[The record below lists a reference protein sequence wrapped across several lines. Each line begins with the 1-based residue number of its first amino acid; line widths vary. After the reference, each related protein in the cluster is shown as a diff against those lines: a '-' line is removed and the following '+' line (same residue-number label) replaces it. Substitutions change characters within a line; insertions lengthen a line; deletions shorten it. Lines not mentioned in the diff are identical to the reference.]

1 MQPHPDSATLLA
13 RLPAQLGAL
22 LARTAHAAEA
32 QGAGLWLVGGAVR
45 DLLLGLPLGRDVDLA
60 VEGDTPALAV
70 ALAKAEGGR
79 VVATHTPFGT
89 ASIELPRAGEGPLVL
104 DLARTRVE
112 RYARPAALPEVA
124 PTSITDDLVR
134 RDFSVN
140 AVALELRTAGGALG
154 AGRLLDPFGG
164 RDDLAAGLLRLLHP
178 NSLRDDPTR
187 MLRGLRLATRLGL
200 RLEPASAAQ
209 LDAALR
215 SGYLAMLSGE
225 RILAELCLALEDP
238 RPDQVLHTADAWG
251 VTAQLLPGLSW
262 GAELAARCER
272 LAVAISRGEAL
283 TSAPL
288 LWAGLLLNELA
299 PPELVALA
307 ARYPLPSEVA
317 GLIGQL
323 EPLRRAA
330 PLLALPL
337 PNSAVERL
345 LRPFSPAGVAV
356 LHYAEPAAAEPTAH
370 YLRSLR
376 ATRAP
381 LDGHDLL
388 RLGVAPGPAI
398 GHLLD
403 ELRAATL
410 DGAVATREEAE
421 AWVRARKLPG
431 S

>member
-1 MQPHPDSATLLA
+1 MTQISGPAHPDSAALIA

-22 LARTAHAAEA
+22 LARAAHAADA

-60 VEGDTPALAV
+60 VEGDALALAA
-70 ALAKAEGGR
+70 ALAGAEGGR
-79 VVATHTPFGT
+79 VIATHAPFGT
-89 ASIELPRAGEGPLVL
+89 ASVALPRADGGPLVL

-124 PTSITDDLVR
+124 PATITDDLIR

-140 AVALELRTAGGALG
+140 AVALELHAAGDALV

-164 RDDLAAGLLRLLHP
+164 RDDLTAGLLRLLHP

-215 SGYLAMLSGE
+215 AGHLAMLSGE
-225 RILAELCLALEDP
+225 RILAELCLALEEP
-238 RPDQVLHTADAWG
+238 RPDQVLRTADAWG
-251 VTAQLLPGLSW
+251 VTAQLLPGLNW
-262 GAELAARCER
+262 GAELAARCDL

-288 LWAGLLLNELA
+288 LWAGLVLYELA
-299 PPELVALA
+299 PPELA
-307 ARYPLPSEVA
+307 ARYPLPSEA
-317 GLIGQL
+317 ASLLGELA
-323 EPLRRAA
+323 PLRRLA
-330 PLLALPL
+330 PLLAPPQL
-337 PNSAVERL
+337 NSALERL

-356 LHYAEPAAAEPTAH
+356 LHYAEPVAAEPTAR
-370 YLRSLR
+370 YLHSLR

-381 LDGHDLL
+381 LDGHDLR
-388 RLGVAPGPAI
+388 RLGVAPGPAM
-398 GHLLD
+398 GRLLD
-403 ELRAATL
+403 DLRAATL

-421 AWVRARKLPG
+421 AWVRARLAG
-431 S
+431 